1 METLDLEIYRG
12 DTFVEQLTIL
22 DDDGN
27 PVDVSTMD
35 FAAEIRRVATSETVM
50 ATFTVAIVD
59 GPNGVVSIT
68 LYPSETEDLAIP
80 TTSWAWD
87 FQTMTDAATPVVT
100 TRFLGEVTVVGDV
113 TRP

>member
-12 DTFVEQLTIL
+12 DTFVQQLTIE
-22 DDDGN
+22 DADGN

-35 FAAEIRRVATSETVM
+35 FAAEIRRVATSETVL

-59 GPNGVVSIT
+59 GPNGVVTIT
-68 LYPSETEDLAIP
+68 LYPSETEDLPIP

-87 FQTMTDAATPVVT
+87 FQTMTAAATPVVT
-100 TRFLGEVTVVGDV
+100 TRFVGEVTVVGDV